1 MAKQARSDEVDGM
14 AALGIWESLLIALT
28 ELKIISEK
36 NTRDLLTD
44 VATKHNEVALA
55 AQAPERPFGAATR
68 GCSRHAPEKK
78 TGPQR
83 AAGLSSAIC
92 GIDPG
97 QSELNC
103 GCCPL
108 AARKSS
114 HSSPLHQRWPQK
126 AVTTNAKARNAES
139 IGFMIILLFCTVTSL
154 LQCVAVMTADVHHH
168 NARLRDP

>member
-68 GCSRHAPEKK
+68 GYIRHALENKK
-78 TGPQR
+78 ARNALRASSVIRAIGPVQAR
-83 AAGLSSAIC
+83 
-92 GIDPG
+92 
-97 QSELNC
+97 LNC
-103 GCCPL
+103 GRCPL

-114 HSSPLHQRWPQK
+114 HSSPLHQQWPQ
-126 AVTTNAKARNAES
+126 
-139 IGFMIILLFCTVTSL
+139 
-154 LQCVAVMTADVHHH
+154 
-168 NARLRDP
+168 